1 MEDASCA
8 YSGFS
13 KAFIISFLMLSAF
26 GFRPSL
32 HKLFKSYM
40 DDRTQCVKI
49 NDKVSS
55 TMLVISGAPQGSVL
69 GTLLCAIYI
78 NDLPD
83 DRAFSDCFLFADDSK
98 LLCAFLQLNSDL
110 QADVTTF
117 KNWAGQNLMKF
128 ITAKR
133 RVVRFSS
140 NPTWPLHITLN
151 SEPITKTDYLRDLGV
166 FIENPQIGT

>member
-1 MEDASCA
+1 
-8 YSGFS
+8 
-13 KAFIISFLMLSAF
+13 
-26 GFRPSL
+26 
-32 HKLFKSYM
+32 
-40 DDRTQCVKI
+40 
-49 NDKVSS
+49 
-55 TMLVISGAPQGSVL
+55 MLVISGAPQGNVL
-69 GTLLCAIYI
+69 GTLMFAIYI

-83 DRAFSDCFLFADDSK
+83 DRVFSDCFLFADDSK
-98 LLCAFLQLNSDL
+98 LLCALLQLNSDL

-151 SEPITKTDYLRDLGV
+151 SEPITKTDYIRDLGV
-166 FIENPQIGT
+166 FIEKSLNWNKNADKKIEKAYKAFIKTNGSSYSRVLFLERCMSIKPAYCPLSHTRHKCGLRI